1 MKSIPPV
8 RHSIDR
14 LVLCFFAF
22 GLMGFV
28 PAGQAQDLGDSWTGT
43 WETRWRSGGAVL
55 HLDQKGK
62 RVSGTYPLYS
72 GSVEATVE
80 GRELSGRWTEASG
93 RTGAFLFSLSPDG
106 SSFMGRFDSG
116 EWWTG
121 KRLSESHEFV
131 VEPPNLSSP
140 RETLRS
146 FLKAANASR
155 NGFFEEIRPALD
167 AIDFANSS
175 LRSEK
180 LENSPMLPQERID
193 YARMLFDVLDELT
206 FRLWEIPGLEEL
218 AVTDPPKVTVTIEQI
233 GTEHSFD
240 MGFVRHGNSWL
251 IDPPLPVVLIAEL
264 EQLYERRGGL
274 APATREHLQLKN
286 PRDTFRTFV
295 EEMEHFEDGGAELVL
310 RTMDLAGLGPA
321 VQQDEAAL
329 MAQYLEQIVGRIGSI
344 LYQEIPN
351 HPDER
356 NPYVHFR
363 HVAGDIVIAPYPN
376 EEGAPEWRFT
386 ADTLRHLR
394 SLYAAIEDMSVAPG
408 MLPAKASSVYFSVR
422 EVLRKNAPSL
432 LHRLG
437 PLEGWQWLSIVLFLG
452 TSIFLAWLLTAVT
465 LRVVKRRQSWALAF
479 SSRRARRA
487 LVWPLRITFVGCF
500 WYLKVGGLGLPE
512 IASAPVRGIAATLA
526 IVAGVWL
533 IYRGLGLA
541 GAHSNRALGTA
552 GQQAVLTSLIFG
564 VLRILVIVAGVLMI
578 ADAWSLPYTGV
589 LAGLGIGGLAFALA
603 AQPTLQNMISGFTLY
618 ADCPLSVGDF
628 CRYGDRIGTVE
639 QIGLRST
646 RIRSPDRTVV
656 SIPNSEFANLQLE
669 NFAKRDRML
678 LLTTLGLRYETT
690 PDQLRFVLA
699 ELRRL
704 LIAHPKVDPD
714 PARIR
719 FTGIGAY
726 SLDVEAFAYVSTS
739 DWNEFLAIREDIY
752 LRILDIVTEC
762 GTGFAF
768 PSQTN
773 YLARD
778 HGNDPALTKRAE
790 STVARWRE
798 MGDLPFPHFTED
810 VISQFSNRLDYP
822 PEGSNYI
829 DPNAETSANQGDH

>member
-1 MKSIPPV
+1 MKSISPF
-8 RHSIDR
+8 RHLMDR

-22 GLMGFV
+22 GLTGIV
-28 PAGQAQDLGDSWTGT
+28 PAAQAQDAGEAWTGT
-43 WETRWRSGGAVL
+43 WETRWRGGGAVL
-55 HLDQKGK
+55 HLDQNGK

-80 GRELSGRWTEASG
+80 GRELTGRWTEASG

-106 SSFMGRFDSG
+106 NSFMGRFDSG

-121 KRLSESHEFV
+121 KRLSGSHEFV

-146 FLKAANASR
+146 FLRAANASR
-155 NGFFEEIRPALD
+155 SGFFEEIRPALD
-167 AIDFANSS
+167 AINFANSD
-175 LRSEK
+175 LRSKK
-180 LENSPMLPQERID
+180 LEDSPMLPQERIN
-193 YARMLFDVLDELT
+193 YARILFDVLDELT
-206 FRLWEIPGLEEL
+206 FRLWEIPGSEEVAL
-218 AVTDPPKVTVTIEQI
+218 TDSPKVTVTIEQI

-240 MGFVRHGNSWL
+240 MSFVRHGESWL
-251 IDPPLPVVLIAEL
+251 IDPPSPVALVAEL
-264 EQLYERRGGL
+264 AHLYERRGGL
-274 APATREHLQLKN
+274 APATREHLQLRN

-295 EEMEHFEDGGAELVL
+295 EEMEHFDDGGADLVL

-321 VQQDEAAL
+321 VQKDEAAL
-329 MAQYLEQIVGRIGSI
+329 MAQYLGQIVGRIGSI

-356 NPYVHFR
+356 NPYVHFQ
-363 HVAGDIVIAPYPN
+363 HVSGDIVIAPYPT
-376 EEGAPEWRFT
+376 EEGVTEWRFT
-386 ADTLRHLR
+386 AETLRHLR
-394 SLYAAIEDMSVAPG
+394 SLYAAIEDMPIALGAVPD
-408 MLPAKASSVYFSVR
+408 KASSAYFAVR
-422 EVLRKNAPSL
+422 EVLRKTSPSL
-432 LHRLG
+432 LHRFG
-437 PLEGWQWLSIVLFLG
+437 PLEGWQWLSIAFFLV
-452 TSIFLAWLLTAVT
+452 TSIFLAWLLTAVA
-465 LRVVKRRQSWALAF
+465 LRLVERRQSWALAF
-479 SSRRARRA
+479 SARRARLA

-500 WYLKVGGLGLPE
+500 WYLKVDGLGLPE

-526 IVAGVWL
+526 IAAGVWL

-541 GAHSNRALGTA
+541 GDHSNRALGTA
-552 GQQAVLTSLIFG
+552 GQHAVLTSLIFG
-564 VLRILVIVAGVLMI
+564 VLRILVIVAGALMI

-678 LLTTLGLRYETT
+678 FRTTLGLRYETT

-719 FTGIGAY
+719 FAGIGAY
-726 SLDVEAFAYVSTS
+726 SLDVEAFAYVATS

-752 LRILDIVTEC
+752 LRILDIVAEC

-778 HGNDPALTKRAE
+778 HGTDPGLTKQAE

-798 MGDLPFPHFTED
+798 MGDLPFPHFPED
-810 VISQFSNRLDYP
+810 VIGELSNRLDYP
-822 PEGSNYI
+822 PKGSNYA
-829 DPNAETSANQGDH
+829 DPNTENRANQGDH